1 MKNLDLTFHMQ
12 ASLELAFYHLRD
24 FYFFYFEMKDECI
37 KFVTRATVLFV
48 FHIDF
53 KSFGIWRGLKLVM
66 NVVREGTHV

>member
-37 KFVTRATVLFV
+37 KFVTRAAFLFI
-48 FHIDF
+48 FHIDLE
-53 KSFGIWRGLKLVM
+53 SSDILRGLRLVM
-66 NVVREGTHV
+66 NVS